1 MQLSQQF
8 LDSALTR
15 VVLGLIRVLRVLPYR
30 RRVATMGWVASRI
43 IGPLAGYKKRVHD
56 NLDLVL
62 PDIGPSKATDIY
74 RQSADNLGRNV
85 AEIFYCQDFFNVVGE
100 TEPHGDG
107 WPEVSQA
114 LKDNKPIV
122 FISGHFGNL
131 NALRAWANLNGHR
144 ILGIFQPLENASLN
158 DPYVEAMQ
166 TIAPMVPRDASG
178 MRSFMKELKA
188 GGTVALLHDQALP
201 LGSPLTF
208 FGKPAKTILTP
219 AELAIRFDALLVPA
233 YGVRRDDGVTFDM
246 IVEKPIPHSTPEEM
260 MQTANDSLESRVR
273 AHMGQWLWMHRR
285 WK

>member
-8 LDSALTR
+8 LDSVLTR

-30 RRVATMGWVASRI
+30 RRVAVMGWVASRI
-43 IGPLAGYKKRVHD
+43 IGPLAGYKKRVQN
-56 NLDLVL
+56 NLDLVM
-62 PDIGPSKATDIY
+62 PDITASNTADIY

-85 AEIFYCQDFFNVVGE
+85 AEIFYCDEFFKVVGSA
-100 TEPHGDG
+100 EPHGEG

-114 LKDNKPIV
+114 LKEQRPIV

-144 ILGIFQPLENASLN
+144 IVGIFQPLENASLN

-166 TIAPMVPRDASG
+166 RIAPMVPRDASG

-208 FGKPAKTILTP
+208 FGKTAKTILTP
-219 AELAIRFDALLVPA
+219 AELAIRFNALLVPA
-233 YGVRRDDGVTFDM
+233 YAIRCEDGVTFDM
-246 IVEKPIPHSTPEEM
+246 IVEKPIPHTTPEEM
-260 MQTANDSLESRVR
+260 MQKANDSLESRVR

>member
-1 MQLSQQF
+1 
-8 LDSALTR
+8 
-15 VVLGLIRVLRVLPYR
+15 
-30 RRVATMGWVASRI
+30 MGWVASRV
-43 IGPLAGYKKRVHD
+43 IGPLAGYKKRVHG
-56 NLDLVL
+56 NLDLVM
-62 PDIGPSKATDIY
+62 PEFSPSEATDIY

-85 AEIFYCQDFFNVVGE
+85 AEIFYCQEFFKVVGD
-100 TEPHGDG
+100 TEPHGEG
-107 WPEVSQA
+107 WAEVFQA
-114 LKDNKPIV
+114 LKDQKPIV

-131 NALRAWANLNGHR
+131 NALRAWASLNGHR

-166 TIAPMVPRDASG
+166 RIAPMVPRDASG

-233 YGVRRDDGVTFDM
+233 YGIRQDDGVTFDM
-246 IVEKPIPHSTPEEM
+246 VVEKPIEHTTPEEM
-260 MQTANDSLESRVR
+260 MQKANDSLESHVR